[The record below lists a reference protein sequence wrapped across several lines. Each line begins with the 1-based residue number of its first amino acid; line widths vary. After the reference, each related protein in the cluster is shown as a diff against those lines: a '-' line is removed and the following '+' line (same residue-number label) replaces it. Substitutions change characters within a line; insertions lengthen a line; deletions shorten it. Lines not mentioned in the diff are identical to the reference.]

1 LQNVR
6 NVEVVL
12 NATAPV
18 FAALQVGSAT
28 VVYRGTPKNVE
39 AVRALANSWAAFV
52 DPALA
57 PVCARSGE
65 ARRRIAIAVKSLRIS
80 SHLPAV
86 RFAR

>member
-1 LQNVR
+1 VAVPIVVDPGVIADEAPLFASPQAVPLQNVR

-39 AVRALANSWAAFV
+39 AVRAFRNS
-52 DPALA
+52 
-57 PVCARSGE
+57 C
-65 ARRRIAIAVKSLRIS
+65 
-80 SHLPAV
+80 
-86 RFAR
+86 